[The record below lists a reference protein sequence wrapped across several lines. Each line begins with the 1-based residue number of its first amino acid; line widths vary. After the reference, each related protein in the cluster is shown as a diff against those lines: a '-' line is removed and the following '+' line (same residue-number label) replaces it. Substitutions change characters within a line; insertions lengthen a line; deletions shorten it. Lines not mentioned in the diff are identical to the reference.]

1 MEIEDKQKKDEP
13 IFGDTSFSA
22 IMKDI
27 YDNSTRKR
35 KQIDILINELRPL
48 IKQLSDAAMVV
59 PLIKEYLE
67 VAVKNDEQLVKLAAV
82 YQKVLAAETRG
93 IFGKPTSGGGN
104 GILTDEEKK
113 QLLQDIQQESNA
125 IVNDDA
131 DTEEQLDELMNK
143 VDALKTVEEV
153 HPPLPE
159 VEPVITPTRENVE

>member
-1 MEIEDKQKKDEP
+1 MEIEDKSKKDEP
-13 IFGDTSFSA
+13 IFGDTSFST

-82 YQKVLAAETRG
+82 YQKVIAAENRG
-93 IFGKPTSGGGN
+93 FLGKPGATGGN
-104 GILTDEEKK
+104 GILTEEEKR

-125 IVNDDA
+125 IVNGDSE
-131 DTEEQLDELMNK
+131 TEEKLDELMAK
-143 VDALKTVEEV
+143 VDSLKPAEISV
-153 HPPLPE
+153 PSPDAYPE
-159 VEPVITPTRENVE
+159 KTPIEKNIE